1 LVIPEFW
8 LKNKEN
14 SDMTKVLI
22 VEDDEMLGDELRDVF
37 VQWGFVAIT
46 VASVNAFWEQ
56 VEDFKPQLIV
66 VDLTLP
72 DGSGVDIIR
81 DVRSKSDI
89 GIIVMSGRSDEIE
102 RVVCIETGAD
112 DYVVKPFSSREMVA
126 RIRQLMYRTRGVAY
140 GDVAPLNGSETG
152 RYKFNDYIFD
162 TSAMA
167 LTAPSG
173 DEVSLTTLEFSVLK
187 TLVTHAREVLSR
199 DFLLESVHAA
209 NWAGSDRNIDNL
221 VSRIRKKITAPG
233 SAPPVRTVRGVGYM
247 FALEVEAF

>member
-1 LVIPEFW
+1 
-8 LKNKEN
+8 
-14 SDMTKVLI
+14 MTKVLI

-37 VQWGFVAIT
+37 LQWGFVAIT

-56 VEDFKPQLIV
+56 VQDFKPQLIV

-126 RIRQLMYRTRGVAY
+126 RIRQLMYRTRGVSY
-140 GDVAPLNGSETG
+140 GDVAPINDSETG

>member
-1 LVIPEFW
+1 
-8 LKNKEN
+8 
-14 SDMTKVLI
+14 MTKVLI

-37 VQWGFVAIT
+37 LQWGFVAIT

-56 VEDFKPQLIV
+56 VQDFKPQLIV

-126 RIRQLMYRTRGVAY
+126 RIRQLMYRTRGVSY
-140 GDVAPLNGSETG
+140 GDVAPINDSGTG

>member
-1 LVIPEFW
+1 
-8 LKNKEN
+8 
-14 SDMTKVLI
+14 MTKVLI

-37 VQWGFVAIT
+37 LQWGFVAIT

-56 VEDFKPQLIV
+56 VQDFKPQLIV

-102 RVVCIETGAD
+102 PVVCIETGAD

-126 RIRQLMYRTRGVAY
+126 RIRQLMYRTRGVSY
-140 GDVAPLNGSETG
+140 GDVAPINDSETG
-152 RYKFNDYIFD
+152 RYKFNDFIFD

-173 DEVSLTTLEFSVLK
+173 DVVSLTTLEFSVLK

-221 VSRIRKKITAPG
+221 VSRIRKKMTAPG

>member
-1 LVIPEFW
+1 
-8 LKNKEN
+8 
-14 SDMTKVLI
+14 MTKVLI

-37 VQWGFVAIT
+37 LQWGFVAIT

-56 VEDFKPQLIV
+56 VQDFKPQLIV

-126 RIRQLMYRTRGVAY
+126 RIRQLMYRTRGVSY
-140 GDVAPLNGSETG
+140 GDVAPINDSETG
-152 RYKFNDYIFD
+152 RYKFNDFIFD

-173 DEVSLTTLEFSVLK
+173 DVVSLTTLEFSVLK

-221 VSRIRKKITAPG
+221 VSRIRKKMTAPG

>member
-1 LVIPEFW
+1 
-8 LKNKEN
+8 
-14 SDMTKVLI
+14 MTKVLI
-22 VEDDEMLGDELRDVF
+22 VEDDEILGDELRDVF
-37 VQWGFVAIT
+37 LQWGFVAIT

-56 VEDFKPQLIV
+56 VQDFKPQLIV

-102 RVVCIETGAD
+102 PVVCIETGAD

-126 RIRQLMYRTRGVAY
+126 RIRQLMYRTRGVSY
-140 GDVAPLNGSETG
+140 GDVAPINDSEAG

-167 LTAPSG
+167 LTASSG

-199 DFLLESVHAA
+199 DFLLESVHAP

>member
-1 LVIPEFW
+1 
-8 LKNKEN
+8 
-14 SDMTKVLI
+14 MTKVLI
-22 VEDDEMLGDELRDVF
+22 VEDDEILGDELRDVF
-37 VQWGFVAIT
+37 LQWGFVAIT

-56 VEDFKPQLIV
+56 VQDFKPQLIV

-102 RVVCIETGAD
+102 PVVCIETGAD

-126 RIRQLMYRTRGVAY
+126 RIRQLMYRTRGVSY
-140 GDVAPLNGSETG
+140 GDVAPINDSEAG

-173 DEVSLTTLEFSVLK
+173 DVVSLTTLEFSVLK

-221 VSRIRKKITAPG
+221 VSRIRKKMTAPG

>member
-1 LVIPEFW
+1 
-8 LKNKEN
+8 
-14 SDMTKVLI
+14 MTKVLI

-37 VQWGFVAIT
+37 LQWGFVAIT

-56 VEDFKPQLIV
+56 VQDFKPQLIV

-89 GIIVMSGRSDEIE
+89 GIIVMSGRSDEVE

-126 RIRQLMYRTRGVAY
+126 RIRQLMYRTRGVSY
-140 GDVAPLNGSETG
+140 GDVAPINDSEAG
-152 RYKFNDYIFD
+152 RYKFNGYIFD
-162 TSAMA
+162 ASAMA
-167 LTAPSG
+167 LTASSG

-199 DFLLESVHAA
+199 DFLLESVHAP

>member
-1 LVIPEFW
+1 
-8 LKNKEN
+8 
-14 SDMTKVLI
+14 MTKVLI

-112 DYVVKPFSSREMVA
+112 DYLTKPFNPRELIARLRAVLRRYGSQIPQAGGQPSDADAEYAFGQMVLDIVRRELRSNSGEEIPLTNA
-126 RIRQLMYRTRGVAY
+126 EYRLLEFFLRHPNEIVPRTKLLEELGSDLSQYVDRTVDVLILRLRRKIERVPSKPIHLQTRRGQ
-140 GDVAPLNGSETG
+140 G
-152 RYKFNDYIFD
+152 YIF
-162 TSAMA
+162 
-167 LTAPSG
+167 
-173 DEVSLTTLEFSVLK
+173 
-187 TLVTHAREVLSR
+187 VTNDASER
-199 DFLLESVHAA
+199 A
-209 NWAGSDRNIDNL
+209 
-221 VSRIRKKITAPG
+221 
-233 SAPPVRTVRGVGYM
+233 
-247 FALEVEAF
+247 

>member
-1 LVIPEFW
+1 
-8 LKNKEN
+8 
-14 SDMTKVLI
+14 MTKVLI

-56 VEDFKPQLIV
+56 VQEFKPQLIV

-126 RIRQLMYRTRGVAY
+126 RIRQLMYRTRGVSY
-140 GDVAPLNGSETG
+140 GDVAPINDSETG

>member
-1 LVIPEFW
+1 
-8 LKNKEN
+8 
-14 SDMTKVLI
+14 MTKVLI
-22 VEDDEMLGDELRDVF
+22 VEDDEILGDELRDVF
-37 VQWGFVAIT
+37 LQWGFVAIT

-56 VEDFKPQLIV
+56 VQDFKPQLIV

-126 RIRQLMYRTRGVAY
+126 RIRQLMYRTRGVSY
-140 GDVAPLNGSETG
+140 GDVAPINDSEAG

-167 LTAPSG
+167 LTASSG

-199 DFLLESVHAA
+199 DFLLESVHAP

-221 VSRIRKKITAPG
+221 VSRIRNKMTAPG

>member
-1 LVIPEFW
+1 
-8 LKNKEN
+8 
-14 SDMTKVLI
+14 MTKVLI

-46 VASVNAFWEQ
+46 AASVNAFWEQ
-56 VEDFKPQLIV
+56 VQEFKPQLIV

-102 RVVCIETGAD
+102 PVVCIETGAD

-140 GDVAPLNGSETG
+140 GDVAPINDSETG
-152 RYKFNDYIFD
+152 RYKFNDFIFD

-199 DFLLESVHAA
+199 EFLLESVHAA

>member
-1 LVIPEFW
+1 
-8 LKNKEN
+8 
-14 SDMTKVLI
+14 MTKVLI
-22 VEDDEMLGDELRDVF
+22 VEDDEILGDELRDVF
-37 VQWGFVAIT
+37 LQWGFVAIT

-56 VEDFKPQLIV
+56 VQDFKPQLIV

-102 RVVCIETGAD
+102 PVVCIETGAD

-126 RIRQLMYRTRGVAY
+126 RIRQLMYRTRGVSY
-140 GDVAPLNGSETG
+140 GDVAPINDSETG
-152 RYKFNDYIFD
+152 RYKFNDFIFD

-173 DEVSLTTLEFSVLK
+173 DVVSLTTLEFSVLK

-221 VSRIRKKITAPG
+221 VSRIRKKMTAPG

>member
-1 LVIPEFW
+1 
-8 LKNKEN
+8 
-14 SDMTKVLI
+14 MTKVLI

-37 VQWGFVAIT
+37 VQWGVGAIT

-140 GDVAPLNGSETG
+140 GDVAPINGSETG

-247 FALEVEAF
+247 FALEVETF

>member
-1 LVIPEFW
+1 
-8 LKNKEN
+8 
-14 SDMTKVLI
+14 MTKVLI

-37 VQWGFVAIT
+37 LQWGFVAIT

-56 VEDFKPQLIV
+56 VQDFKPQLIV
-66 VDLTLP
+66 VDLTLS

-102 RVVCIETGAD
+102 PVVCIETGAD

-126 RIRQLMYRTRGVAY
+126 RIRQLMYRTRGVSY
-140 GDVAPLNGSETG
+140 GDVAPINDSETG

-199 DFLLESVHAA
+199 DFLLESVHEA

>member
-1 LVIPEFW
+1 MSCAMSSF
-8 LKNKEN
+8 
-14 SDMTKVLI
+14 S
-22 VEDDEMLGDELRDVF
+22 G
-37 VQWGFVAIT
+37 GFVAIT

-140 GDVAPLNGSETG
+140 GDVAPINGSETG

-247 FALEVEAF
+247 FALEVETF

>member
-1 LVIPEFW
+1 MTRVI
-8 LKNKEN
+8 
-14 SDMTKVLI
+14 I
-22 VEDDEMLGDELRDVF
+22 IEDDQMLGDELREVF

-56 VEDFKPQLIV
+56 VQDFKPQLIV

-72 DGSGVDIIR
+72 DGSGIDIIR

-126 RIRQLMYRTRGVAY
+126 RIRQLMYRTRGAAY
-140 GDVAPLNGSETG
+140 GDVTPINDSEAG
-152 RYKFNDYIFD
+152 RYKFNDYVFD

-167 LTAPSG
+167 LTAPG
-173 DEVSLTTLEFSVLK
+173 GEEVALTTLEFSVLK

-247 FALEVEAF
+247 FALEVETF

>member
-1 LVIPEFW
+1 
-8 LKNKEN
+8 
-14 SDMTKVLI
+14 M
-22 VEDDEMLGDELRDVF
+22 
-37 VQWGFVAIT
+37 
-46 VASVNAFWEQ
+46 ASVNAFWEQ
-56 VEDFKPQLIV
+56 VQDFKPQLIV

-102 RVVCIETGAD
+102 PVVCIETGAD

-126 RIRQLMYRTRGVAY
+126 RIRQLMYRTRGVSY
-140 GDVAPLNGSETG
+140 GDVAPINDSETG
-152 RYKFNDYIFD
+152 RYKFNDFIFD

-173 DEVSLTTLEFSVLK
+173 DVVSLTTLEFSVLK

-221 VSRIRKKITAPG
+221 VSRIRKKMTAPG

>member
-1 LVIPEFW
+1 
-8 LKNKEN
+8 
-14 SDMTKVLI
+14 MTKVLI
-22 VEDDEMLGDELRDVF
+22 VEDDEILGDELRDVF

-56 VEDFKPQLIV
+56 VQEFKPQLIV

-126 RIRQLMYRTRGVAY
+126 RIRQLMYRTRGVSY
-140 GDVAPLNGSETG
+140 GDVAPINDSETG

>member
-1 LVIPEFW
+1 MSSF
-8 LKNKEN
+8 
-14 SDMTKVLI
+14 S
-22 VEDDEMLGDELRDVF
+22 G
-37 VQWGFVAIT
+37 GFVAIT

-56 VEDFKPQLIV
+56 VQDFKPQLIV

-140 GDVAPLNGSETG
+140 GDVAPINGSETG

>member
-1 LVIPEFW
+1 MSSF
-8 LKNKEN
+8 
-14 SDMTKVLI
+14 S
-22 VEDDEMLGDELRDVF
+22 G
-37 VQWGFVAIT
+37 GFVAIT

-140 GDVAPLNGSETG
+140 GDVAPINGSETG

>member
-1 LVIPEFW
+1 
-8 LKNKEN
+8 
-14 SDMTKVLI
+14 MTKVLI
-22 VEDDEMLGDELRDVF
+22 VENDEILGDELRDVF
-37 VQWGFVAIT
+37 LQWGFVAIT

-56 VEDFKPQLIV
+56 VQDFKPQLIV

-102 RVVCIETGAD
+102 PVVCIETGAD

-126 RIRQLMYRTRGVAY
+126 RIRQLMYRTRGVSY
-140 GDVAPLNGSETG
+140 GDVAPINDSEAG

-167 LTAPSG
+167 LTASSG

-199 DFLLESVHAA
+199 DFLLESVHAP

-247 FALEVEAF
+247 FALEVEAL

>member
-1 LVIPEFW
+1 
-8 LKNKEN
+8 
-14 SDMTKVLI
+14 MTKVLI

-37 VQWGFVAIT
+37 LQWGFVAIT

-56 VEDFKPQLIV
+56 VQDFKPQLIV

-140 GDVAPLNGSETG
+140 GDVAPINGSETG

-199 DFLLESVHAA
+199 DFLLESVHSA

-221 VSRIRKKITAPG
+221 VSRIRKKMTAPG

-247 FALEVEAF
+247 FALEVETF

>member
-1 LVIPEFW
+1 
-8 LKNKEN
+8 
-14 SDMTKVLI
+14 MTRVLI
-22 VEDDEMLGDELRDVF
+22 VEDDVMLGDELCEVF

-56 VEDFKPQLIV
+56 VQDFKPQLIV

-199 DFLLESVHAA
+199 DFLLESVHAT

-221 VSRIRKKITAPG
+221 VSRIRKKITVPG

-247 FALEVEAF
+247 FALEVEAL

>member
-1 LVIPEFW
+1 
-8 LKNKEN
+8 
-14 SDMTKVLI
+14 MTRVLI
-22 VEDDEMLGDELRDVF
+22 VEDDVMLGDELCEVF

-46 VASVNAFWEQ
+46 VTSVNAFWEQ
-56 VEDFKPQLIV
+56 VQDFKPQLIV

-199 DFLLESVHAA
+199 DFLLESVHAT

-221 VSRIRKKITAPG
+221 VSRIRKKITVPG

-247 FALEVEAF
+247 FALEVEAL

>member
-1 LVIPEFW
+1 
-8 LKNKEN
+8 
-14 SDMTKVLI
+14 MTRVLI
-22 VEDDEMLGDELRDVF
+22 VEDDEILGDELRDVF
-37 VQWGFVAIT
+37 TQWGFEALL
-46 VASVNAFWEQ
+46 VASVNDFWAN
-56 VEDFKPQLIV
+56 VEDYQPQLVV

-126 RIRQLMYRTRGVAY
+126 RIRQLMYRTGGVAY
-140 GDVAPLNGSETG
+140 TPSAAVSALETG
-152 RYKFNDYIFD
+152 RFKFNDYVFD

-167 LTAPSG
+167 LTDPGG

-187 TLVTHAREVLSR
+187 TMVVHARQVLSR
-199 DFLLESVHAA
+199 EFLLESVHAT
-209 NWAGSDRNIDNL
+209 NWVGSDRNIDNL
-221 VSRIRKKITAPG
+221 VSRIRKKISVPG
-233 SAPPVRTVRGVGYM
+233 SAPPVRTVRGVGNM
-247 FALEVEAF
+247 FALEVEPF

>member
-1 LVIPEFW
+1 
-8 LKNKEN
+8 
-14 SDMTKVLI
+14 MTKVLI

-56 VEDFKPQLIV
+56 VQEFKPQLIV

-102 RVVCIETGAD
+102 PVVCIETGAD

-140 GDVAPLNGSETG
+140 GDVAPINDSETG
-152 RYKFNDYIFD
+152 RYKFNDFIFD

-199 DFLLESVHAA
+199 EFLLESVHAA

>member
-1 LVIPEFW
+1 
-8 LKNKEN
+8 
-14 SDMTKVLI
+14 MTKVLI

-37 VQWGFVAIT
+37 LQWGFVAIT

-56 VEDFKPQLIV
+56 VQDFKPQLIV

-126 RIRQLMYRTRGVAY
+126 RIRQLMYRTRGVSY
-140 GDVAPLNGSETG
+140 GDVAPINDSEAG

-167 LTAPSG
+167 LTASSG

-199 DFLLESVHAA
+199 DFLLESVHAP

>member
-1 LVIPEFW
+1 
-8 LKNKEN
+8 
-14 SDMTKVLI
+14 MTKVLI

-56 VEDFKPQLIV
+56 VQEFKPQLIV

-140 GDVAPLNGSETG
+140 GDVAPINDSETG

-199 DFLLESVHAA
+199 EFLLESVHAA

>member
-1 LVIPEFW
+1 
-8 LKNKEN
+8 
-14 SDMTKVLI
+14 MTKVLI

-126 RIRQLMYRTRGVAY
+126 RIRQLMYRTRGVSY
-140 GDVAPLNGSETG
+140 GDVAPINDSETG

-199 DFLLESVHAA
+199 DFLLESVHSA

-221 VSRIRKKITAPG
+221 VSRIRKKMTAPG

-247 FALEVEAF
+247 FALEVETF